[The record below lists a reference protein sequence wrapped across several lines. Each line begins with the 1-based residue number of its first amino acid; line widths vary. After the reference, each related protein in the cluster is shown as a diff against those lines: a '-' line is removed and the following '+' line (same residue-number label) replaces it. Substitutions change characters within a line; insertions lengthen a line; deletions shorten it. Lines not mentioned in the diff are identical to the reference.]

1 MNIISYYPTF
11 DELNSLRESHP
22 KATSIN
28 VFLDLKNALGLLY
41 VKNVA
46 ENLLEITNNTD
57 KPNSMIFLSWLD
69 FVMFHYDY
77 AIKNKIPIKIVTYAD
92 VGEYQY
98 HKAIYK
104 EYKSNRSVTK
114 KRTNSDL
121 CESEDFHKIVLSNI
135 ETIMNAS
142 KKFYNTKGV
151 YLSFCESDFV
161 PEYYI
166 SKYFTDDK
174 YLNIIYS
181 SDRDYVQTLRFHN
194 TVQFMKKSNHTRSF
208 IDYTNWTNIILDT
221 ESKQHRY
228 DEAFKD
234 LKVDNYIFMK
244 SIMGDI
250 GDGIPGVGGIGP
262 IKAASYINEIQ
273 NNTNFN
279 SIEQVL
285 KYAADHREDPS
296 TIGTWSKAVE
306 EKKDVVYR
314 NYRLMSFK
322 ELIDNLSLPTIEK
335 LIKKEDTHL
344 TLKETI
350 DTITVLRD
358 KLKPW

>member
-11 DELNSLRESHP
+11 DELDSLRESHP

-46 ENLLEITNNTD
+46 ENLLEISNNTG

-69 FVMFHYDY
+69 FIMFHYDY

-104 EYKSNRSVTK
+104 EYKSNRSITK

-194 TVQFMKKSNHTRSF
+194 TVQFMKKSNHTRDF
-208 IDYTNWTNIILDT
+208 IDYSNWTKIILDT
-221 ESKQHRY
+221 ESKY
-228 DEAFKD
+228 NKYSEAFKD
-234 LKVDNYIFMK
+234 LNVDKYIFVK

-250 GDGIPGVGGIGP
+250 GDGIPGVGGMGP
-262 IKAASYINEIQ
+262 IKASSYINEVCKDSNID
-273 NNTNFN
+273 
-279 SIEQVL
+279 SIEKL
-285 KYAADHREDPS
+285 IEYATEHVDIPS
-296 TIGTWSKAVE
+296 TIGTWNKTIE
-306 EKKDVVYR
+306 DKKGVLYR

-322 ELIDNLSLPTIEK
+322 ELIDNLSLSTIEK
-335 LIKKEDTHL
+335 LIKKEDKHL

>member
-11 DELNSLRESHP
+11 DELDSLRETHP
-22 KATSIN
+22 KATTIN

-46 ENLLEITNNTD
+46 ENLLEISNNTG

-69 FVMFHYDY
+69 FIMFHYDY

-104 EYKSNRSVTK
+104 EYKSNRSITK
-114 KRTNSDL
+114 KRTSSDI
-121 CESEDFHKIVLSNI
+121 CDSEDFHKIVLSNI
-135 ETIMNAS
+135 ETIMKAC

-174 YLNIIYS
+174 YLNLIYS
-181 SDRDYVQTLRFHN
+181 SDRDYVQTLRYHN
-194 TVQFMKKSNHTRSF
+194 TVQFMKKSNHTRDF
-208 IDYTNWTNIILDT
+208 IDYSNWIKIILDND
-221 ESKQHRY
+221 SKY
-228 DEAFKD
+228 KKYADTFKD
-234 LKVDNYIFMK
+234 LDVDKYIFMK

-262 IKAASYINEIQ
+262 IKAASYINEVCKD
-273 NNTNFN
+273 TNID
-279 SIEQVL
+279 SVEKLIE
-285 KYAADHREDPS
+285 YATERVDEPS
-296 TIGTWSKAVE
+296 TIGTWNKTIE
-306 EKKDVVYR
+306 DKKSIVYR
-314 NYRLMSFK
+314 NYRLMSFQ
-322 ELIDNLSLPTIEK
+322 ELISSLSLPTIER

-344 TLKETI
+344 TLRETI
-350 DTITVLRD
+350 DTISVLRD